1 MSLFYF
7 DDLQEKQSK
16 IPIISDNIL
25 IDIVNL
31 IQVNDDLIS
40 FRQKQGL
47 FGQVFDGLIGAD
59 RKRQLAIDKN
69 INPDKLYIRMVLI
82 YPK

>member
-1 MSLFYF
+1 MSLICF
-7 DDLQEKQSK
+7 DDLQEKESK
-16 IPIISDNIL
+16 IPIVSDKIL

-59 RKRQLAIDKN
+59 
-69 INPDKLYIRMVLI
+69 
-82 YPK
+82 